1 MSDKN
6 VKIAQSTAAIIIF
19 SLLGK
24 ILGFARESLQAAK
37 FGATYEASAFV
48 LAQGATGMISTLI
61 TTAIATTF
69 IPVIQRA
76 ENEMGPKYKVRY
88 TNNLIFIS
96 ILITFILTILSIFL
110 SPYIA
115 MLTASRAKPE
125 TYQLV
130 VKLVEVGMP
139 VIIFSAV
146 VGVFTGFLQ
155 YGGRFAAASA
165 IAIPMNIVYIVYLSF
180 FSESFGIVGL
190 TVASVLAVVAQIF
203 ILLPDSFRL
212 GYRPKFV
219 LDFKDHYVKEALILA
234 MPVLISAS
242 VNDINVIVN
251 RNIASG
257 LSDQAAAILNVAN
270 KMNLLILGIFIT
282 AITAIIFPMMTK
294 AFSKGDTLQGKRV
307 MSTSIKSVLY
317 LTVPASIGLLIL
329 ARPLIEIAFVHGKF
343 TYENGLEATS
353 TLRCYTLSLISMSLS
368 NVLNR
373 VFYSLEDTK
382 TPFVIGAVNVAIN
395 VALNILVA
403 HKFGVQGLAASVSI
417 ATTIAV
423 TVSYIKLH
431 KKIGAL
437 GGRGYL
443 RAIIKTL
450 LSSLAMG
457 FVAYVYFPL
466 EMILISKVSNTSVL
480 LLSKLLVLMVVVC
493 LALAV
498 YLSCMYLLG
507 VREIKGLAEFT
518 IDKVE
523 SFKEKRRNK

>member
-1 MSDKN
+1 M
-6 VKIAQSTAAIIIF
+6 
-19 SLLGK
+19 
-24 ILGFARESLQAAK
+24 
-37 FGATYEASAFV
+37 
-48 LAQGATGMISTLI
+48 
-61 TTAIATTF
+61 
-69 IPVIQRA
+69 
-76 ENEMGPKYKVRY
+76 
-88 TNNLIFIS
+88 
-96 ILITFILTILSIFL
+96 
-110 SPYIA
+110 
-115 MLTASRAKPE
+115 
-125 TYQLV
+125 
-130 VKLVEVGMP
+130 
-139 VIIFSAV
+139 
-146 VGVFTGFLQ
+146 
-155 YGGRFAAASA
+155 
-165 IAIPMNIVYIVYLSF
+165 
-180 FSESFGIVGL
+180 
-190 TVASVLAVVAQIF
+190 AQIF
-203 ILLPDSFRL
+203 ILLPDSCRL

-382 TPFVIGAVNVAIN
+382 TPFIIGAINVAIN
-395 VALNILVA
+395 VTLNILVA
-403 HKFGVQGLAASVSI
+403 HKFGVQGLALSVSI

-423 TVSYIKLH
+423 IVSYIKLY
-431 KKIGAL
+431 KKIGPL

-450 LSSLAMG
+450 ISSLAMG

-466 EMILISKVSNTSVL
+466 EMILMAKVSTSSVL
-480 LLSKLLVLMVVVC
+480 LISKLLVLILVVAV
-493 LALAV
+493 ALAV

-507 VREIKGLAEFT
+507 VREIKGLASYADGK
-518 IDKVE
+518 IKA
-523 SFKEKRRNK
+523 FKEKKTNRI